1 MSIRTLVLVP
11 LSLAA
16 LALCPLPGL
25 DAEGGAGPVAPR
37 PPAAPAPNPAPNP
50 AGPNQAMALRLFDE
64 AVRWVAKGAQGITQ
78 VRDFTVALDAKFDLD
93 GTRHEGPMRLW
104 LQLPD
109 LYRQEMTM
117 SSSMTTKV
125 MNRGNLYV
133 KDAAGQFRHMNR
145 TPDGATSIKQ
155 VQDDMERLSDLT
167 TFLTLEGLKGPG
179 VVFEYEGEKSPSG
192 SYARP
197 DGGTWAKIVRK
208 AAGRP
213 NIYFWLAHTKDAQ
226 GVMHA
231 TFPGVVRVDGEP
243 ASNIPTEDFLLQ
255 EWREAPPGQPRP
267 YLFPRKILAFQI
279 RPGQQPLNFLTAI
292 VTDLKINT
300 GIDPTR
306 FEPR

>member
-37 PPAAPAPNPAPNP
+37 PPAPVPAPAPAPNP
-50 AGPNQAMALRLFDE
+50 AGPNQAMYRLFDGPC
-64 AVRWVAKGAQGITQ
+64 AGAKGAQGITQ

-133 KDAAGQFRHMNR
+133 KDSAGQFRHMNR